1 MANAKPLRNAAQVYA
16 RLTSVRRARQEHFV
30 VFCLNTRGCAVKR
43 VIVSIGTLN
52 TTLVHPR
59 EVFYPAIVHNAA
71 GVVLA
76 HNHPSGETEP
86 SDEDIAMTER
96 LVQAGKLLGID
107 VLDHIIVAEKCYTSL
122 RDRGFMD

>member
-1 MANAKPLRNAAQVYA
+1 MANAKPLTPASVYA

-30 VFCLNTRGCAVKR
+30 VFCLNTRGEAFKR
-43 VIVSIGTLN
+43 LVVTIGILNATLA
-52 TTLVHPR
+52 HPR

-86 SDEDIAMTER
+86 SDEDIVMTGR
-96 LVQAGKLLGID
+96 LVEAGKLLGID
-107 VLDHIIVAEKCYTSL
+107 VLDHIIVAEESYTSF
-122 RDRGFMD
+122 RDTGLMD